1 MSLLWCV
8 VEYDGTLFPG
18 EIRSLQG
25 DDYEVSLMVKGGKYW
40 KWPHLEDTVFFQK
53 QNVQKKLNASKV
65 VSSRV
70 HSTLYL

>member
-1 MSLLWCV
+1 MQMEGPCPLSLPSFYPCR
-8 VEYDGTLFPG
+8 TP
-18 EIRSLQG
+18 SLP
-25 DDYEVSLMVKGGKYW
+25 MVKAGKYW
-40 KWPHLEDTVFFQK
+40 KWPHLEDTIFFQK